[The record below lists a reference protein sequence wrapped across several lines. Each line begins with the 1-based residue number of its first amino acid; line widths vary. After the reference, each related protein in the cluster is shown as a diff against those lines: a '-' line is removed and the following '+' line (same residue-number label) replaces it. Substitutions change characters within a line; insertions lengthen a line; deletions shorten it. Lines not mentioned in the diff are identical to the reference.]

1 MIKFITAGLVII
13 LRLYQYSYAR
23 WIHCIYKTLQNIRV
37 LQKRVYSKGI
47 RHKIKIRNAHVK
59 HKYKIVVVKL
69 LSSVRPFVTPWTAA
83 HQASLSFTNS
93 RSLGKLMSIEL
104 MMPSNRL
111 ILCHPHFSSCPQF
124 FPESGSFPMS
134 WLFTSE
140 GQRIDWFEL
149 LAIQGTLKSLLQ
161 HHISKASILCCSA
174 FFVVQLSRLYIT
186 TGKTIALAL

>member
-111 ILCHPHFSSCPQF
+111 ILCCLLPAFSLSQHQ
-124 FPESGSFPMS
+124 G
-134 WLFTSE
+134 LFQWVSSSHQVARVLE
-140 GQRIDWFEL
+140 RRIPVL
-149 LAIQGTLKSLLQ
+149 
-161 HHISKASILCCSA
+161 
-174 FFVVQLSRLYIT
+174 
-186 TGKTIALAL
+186 

>member
-1 MIKFITAGLVII
+1 MIKFITASLVII
-13 LRLYQYSYAR
+13 LRLYQYSYAH

-37 LQKRVYSKGI
+37 LQERVYSKGI

-111 ILCHPHFSSCPQF
+111 ILCHQNSS
-124 FPESGSFPMS
+124 
-134 WLFTSE
+134 
-140 GQRIDWFEL
+140 RKKKYIY
-149 LAIQGTLKSLLQ
+149 I
-161 HHISKASILCCSA
+161 HRVNIYIYILGINCK
-174 FFVVQLSRLYIT
+174 I
-186 TGKTIALAL
+186 KTINGKLFKQRTYIELIWG